1 VILFRLAWRNLWRN
15 RRRTQLT
22 MGGMVLATSLLIF
35 TLAMYDGMLWDMIEN
50 VTEVMT
56 GHIVIARA
64 GWLEQPGLH
73 LTIDA
78 AGGTPAW
85 LRDRPGIRGVCGRV
99 SAFALLSCGPERNA
113 RTHPGQLVGI
123 DPGAEARISRLGR
136 CVTRGRFLDA
146 ADGMDVVL
154 GAGLARRLEASPGS
168 ELIVVGQAAD
178 GSMVTEILRIVGII
192 DTGDQMRDGSL
203 ALAGLETM
211 RRIFCLEGRLHSLH
225 IFLDDPLSARDAAA
239 GLSAAAK
246 GSGLAASPWQVLQP
260 QLSQVFSI
268 WLGMQIFTMGFYYF
282 GIVLITFST
291 MYMSFLERFR
301 EFGMLRAI
309 GLKPWRLS
317 LLIILEGGMMS
328 VFAGILG
335 MGLGLL
341 MGWWISAAPI
351 DLGWF
356 APPVSWGGTTFV
368 PRIRGVLNVV
378 NVLMPGAVMMLLGA
392 AVACY
397 PAWRLLFLRP
407 VEALREG

>member
-1 VILFRLAWRNLWRN
+1 MLLRLAWRNLWRN

-56 GHIVIARA
+56 GHVVIAQR
-64 GWLEQPGLH
+64 GWLERPDLH

-78 AGGTPAW
+78 AGEQRLGG
-85 LRDRPGIRGVCGRV
+85 LPGIRGICGRLT
-99 SAFALLSCGPERNA
+99 AFALLSCGPELNA
-113 RTHPGQLVGI
+113 RTHPGQMVGI
-123 DPGAEARISRLGR
+123 DPAVEIRVSRLAR
-136 CVTRGRFLDA
+136 CVTQGRFLKA

-154 GAGLARRLEASPGS
+154 GADLARRLEAVPGS

-178 GSMVTEILRIVGII
+178 GSMVTEVMRIVGIV
-192 DTGDQMRDGSL
+192 DTGDQMRDGTL
-203 ALAGLETM
+203 VLVGLETM

-225 IFLDDPLSARDAAA
+225 VFLDDPLAARAAAA
-239 GLSAAAK
+239 GLSAAGMGK
-246 GSGLAASPWQVLQP
+246 DLEASPWQKLQP

-282 GIVLITFST
+282 AIVLITFST

-309 GLKPWRLS
+309 GLKPWRLA
-317 LLIILEGGMMS
+317 LLILLEGGLMS
-328 VFAGILG
+328 ALAGILG

-341 MGWWISAAPI
+341 LGWWISVAPI

-368 PRIRGVLNVV
+368 PRVRGVLSVV

-392 AVACY
+392 AVACF